1 MTSVVVRQAVARDI
15 PALAALVNLYRQFQ
29 GQPADPAAAQAFLRD
44 RFDHGESVVFLA
56 EVDGEAAGFA
66 QLYPLFSTVALRRA
80 FILND
85 LFVGPAWRRHG
96 VATALLDA
104 VEGYARS
111 MQAVRLS
118 LNVARNNPAAQ
129 QLYRERGWREDQQF
143 LMFNRTLS

>member
-1 MTSVVVRQAVARDI
+1 MSAVLVRQAVVQDI
-15 PALAALVNLYRQFQ
+15 PALAALVDQYRQFQ
-29 GQPADPAAAQAFLRD
+29 GQPADPMAAQAFLRE

-56 EVDGEAAGFA
+56 AVGAEPAGFA

-85 LFVGPAWRRHG
+85 LFVGPAWRRLG
-96 VATALLDA
+96 VATRLLEA
-104 VEGYARS
+104 VEAHGHT

-129 QLYRERGWREDQQF
+129 QLYRERGWCEDQQF
-143 LMFNRTLS
+143 LMFNRSLP